1 MKLAEALNE
10 RTALR
15 GRIEELKQ
23 RIYRNALVQEGE
35 APSEGP
41 TELLTELAREVELF
55 TTLATRINVTNTRV
69 QLPDGM
75 PLVEALAR
83 RDMLHLQQLVH
94 ENLANKAT
102 PEHDRYSKRE
112 IKLIASVNVVEIR
125 KRRDELART
134 ARLLDLGIQQLNWA
148 VDLL

>member
-1 MKLAEALNE
+1 MKLAEALTE

-15 GRIEELKQ
+15 DRIEEIKQ
-23 RIYRNALVQEGE
+23 RIYRNAQVQEGE
-35 APSEGP
+35 TPSEDP
-41 TELLTELAREVELF
+41 AALLAELARLADQFLE
-55 TTLATRINVTNTRV
+55 LATRINITNTQAR
-69 QLPDGM
+69 LSDGT

-102 PEHDRYSKRE
+102 PDHDRYSKRE
-112 IKLIASVNVVEIR
+112 IKMIAAVNVGEVR
-125 KRRDELART
+125 KRRDELARA
-134 ARLLDLGIQQLNWA
+134 ARLLDLSIQQLNWA

>member
-41 TELLTELAREVELF
+41 AELLAELAREVELF
-55 TTLATRINVTNTRV
+55 ATLATRINVTNTRT

-112 IKLIASVNVVEIR
+112 IKLIASVNVIEIR
-125 KRRDELART
+125 RRRDELARA
-134 ARLLDLGIQQLNWA
+134 ARLLDLEVQQLNWA